1 MANIKVG
8 DVVMLKSGGP
18 LMTVES
24 LSQAMKAFCIWFDGP
39 IRYEGYFVLETLKPA
54 STEPQ
59 QAAG

>member
-39 IRYEGYFVLETLKPA
+39 TRYEGYFVLETLKPA
-54 STEPQ
+54 STE
-59 QAAG
+59 